1 MILTEYERSLLLQI
15 SLSIMATS
23 DVMLFD
29 EYENTTVEY
38 ARGYIKAFSR
48 FSEDDRVLFV
58 YFVMKHVLSKLD

>member
-1 MILTEYERSLLLQI
+1 
-15 SLSIMATS
+15 MATS

>member
-23 DVMLFD
+23 DVMIFD

-38 ARGYIKAFSR
+38 ARGFIKSFAKY
-48 FSEDDRVLFV
+48 SEDDKVVFV
-58 YFVMKHVLSKLD
+58 YLVMKHVLSKLD